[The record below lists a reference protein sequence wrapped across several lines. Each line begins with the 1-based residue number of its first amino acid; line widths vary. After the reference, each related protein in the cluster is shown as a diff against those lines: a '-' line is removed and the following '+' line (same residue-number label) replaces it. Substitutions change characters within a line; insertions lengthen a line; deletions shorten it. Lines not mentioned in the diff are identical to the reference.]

1 MNPRLSR
8 RTVLAATMSAAAL
21 ALAACGGGS
30 DALTPATSS
39 STSSTS
45 AAADS
50 IVVGSANFPENVLLA
65 QMYAAALTAKGV
77 KVTTKL
83 SIGSRETYI
92 PALKDGS
99 IDLLPEYNGALLSYF
114 SKTPKATD
122 PQGVYDEL
130 KAALPKELTLLEQ
143 SSAEDK
149 DTLTVTK
156 ETAAKYSLT
165 SIADL
170 AAKSADLT
178 MGAGPEFKTRRAGLV
193 GLKEVYGVTF
203 KQFKPLDVGGPL
215 PISALKGGQ
224 IDIANIFSTDSAIVT
239 NGFVTLEDPKNLFLA
254 QNIVPVV
261 TASKVTPTVTEAL
274 NALSA
279 KLTTEVL
286 TAELKKV
293 QVDKQDPAAVADAW
307 VKANLG

>member
-1 MNPRLSR
+1 MKPRPTR
-8 RTVLAATMSAAAL
+8 RTVLVGTLAVAAL
-21 ALAACGGGS
+21 ALSACGGS
-30 DALTPATSS
+30 DALTPAATPS
-39 STSSTS
+39 S
-45 AAADS
+45 AAPADT

-65 QMYAAALTAKGV
+65 QMYASALTAKGV
-77 KVTTKL
+77 KVSTKL
-83 SIGSRETYI
+83 NIGSRETYI
-92 PALKDGS
+92 PALQDGS

-130 KAALPKELTLLEQ
+130 KAALPKDLALLEQ
-143 SSAEDK
+143 SAAEDK

-170 AAKSADLT
+170 TGKSANLV
-178 MGAGPEFKTRRAGLV
+178 MGAGPEFKSRRAGLV
-193 GLKEVYGVTF
+193 GLKDVYGLTF

-215 PISALKGGQ
+215 TISALKGGQ
-224 IDIANIFSTDSAIVT
+224 IDVAIIFSTDSAIVT
-239 NGFVTLEDPKNLFLA
+239 NGFVTLADPKNLFLA

-261 TASKVTPTVTEAL
+261 TATKVSPTVTSAL

-279 KLTTEVL
+279 KLTTEML

-293 QVDKQDPAAVADAW
+293 QVDKQDPATVADAW

>member
-1 MNPRLSR
+1 MNPLPTR
-8 RTVLAATMSAAAL
+8 RAALVGTLAAAAL
-21 ALAACGGGS
+21 ALSACGGS
-30 DALTPATSS
+30 DALTPQATSA
-39 STSSTS
+39 S
-45 AAADS
+45 AAPTDT

-65 QMYAAALTAKGV
+65 QMYASALTAKGV
-77 KVTTKL
+77 KVSTKL
-83 SIGSRETYI
+83 NIGSRETYI
-92 PALKDGS
+92 PALQDGS

-130 KAALPKELTLLEQ
+130 KTALPKDLTLLEQ
-143 SSAEDK
+143 SAAEDK

-170 AAKSADLT
+170 AGKSANLVI
-178 MGAGPEFKTRRAGLV
+178 GAGPEFKSRRAGLV
-193 GLKEVYGVTF
+193 GLKDVYGLTF

-215 PISALKGGQ
+215 TISALKGGQ
-224 IDIANIFSTDSAIVT
+224 IDVANIFSTDSAIVT
-239 NGFVTLEDPKNLFLA
+239 NGFVTLADPKNLFLA

-261 TASKVTPTVTEAL
+261 TAKKVSPTVTSTL

-293 QVDKQDPAAVADAW
+293 QVDKQDPATVADAW

>member
-1 MNPRLSR
+1 MKPLPTR
-8 RTVLAATMSAAAL
+8 RAALVGTVAAAAL
-21 ALAACGGGS
+21 ALSACGGS
-30 DALTPATSS
+30 DALTPQATSA
-39 STSSTS
+39 S
-45 AAADS
+45 AAPADT

-65 QMYAAALTAKGV
+65 QMYASALTAKGV
-77 KVTTKL
+77 KVSTKL
-83 SIGSRETYI
+83 NIGSRETYI
-92 PALKDGS
+92 PALQDGS

-130 KAALPKELTLLEQ
+130 KAALPKDLALLDQ
-143 SSAEDK
+143 SAAEDK

-156 ETAAKYSLT
+156 ATAAKYSLT

-170 AAKSADLT
+170 AGKSANLV
-178 MGAGPEFKTRRAGLV
+178 MGAGPEFKSRRAGLV
-193 GLKEVYGVTF
+193 GLKDVYGLTF

-215 PISALKGGQ
+215 TISALKGGQ
-224 IDIANIFSTDSAIVT
+224 IDVANIFSTDSAIVT
-239 NGFVTLEDPKNLFLA
+239 NGFITLADPKNLFLA
-254 QNIVPVV
+254 QNIVPVI
-261 TASKVTPTVTEAL
+261 TAKKVSPTVTSTL

-293 QVDKQDPAAVADAW
+293 QVDKQDPATVADAW

>member
-1 MNPRLSR
+1 MKPRPTR
-8 RTVLAATMSAAAL
+8 RTVLVGTLAVAAL
-21 ALAACGGGS
+21 ALSACGGS
-30 DALTPATSS
+30 DALTPAATPS
-39 STSSTS
+39 S
-45 AAADS
+45 AAPADT

-65 QMYAAALTAKGV
+65 QMYASALTAKGV
-77 KVTTKL
+77 KVSTKL
-83 SIGSRETYI
+83 NIGSRETYI
-92 PALKDGS
+92 PALQDGS

-130 KAALPKELTLLEQ
+130 KAALPKDLALLEQ
-143 SSAEDK
+143 SAAEDK

-170 AAKSADLT
+170 TGKSANLV
-178 MGAGPEFKTRRAGLV
+178 MGAGPEFKSRRAGLV
-193 GLKEVYGVTF
+193 GLKDVYGLTF

-215 PISALKGGQ
+215 TISALKGGQ
-224 IDIANIFSTDSAIVT
+224 IDVANIFSTDSAIVT
-239 NGFVTLEDPKNLFLA
+239 NGFVTLADPKNLFLA

-261 TASKVTPTVTEAL
+261 TATKVSPTVTSAL

-293 QVDKQDPAAVADAW
+293 QVDKQDPATVADAW

>member
-1 MNPRLSR
+1 MKPRPTR
-8 RTVLAATMSAAAL
+8 RTVLVGTLAVAAL
-21 ALAACGGGS
+21 ALSACGGS
-30 DALTPATSS
+30 DALTPAATPS
-39 STSSTS
+39 S
-45 AAADS
+45 AAPADT

-65 QMYAAALTAKGV
+65 QMYASALTAKGV
-77 KVTTKL
+77 KVSTKL
-83 SIGSRETYI
+83 NIGSRETYI
-92 PALKDGS
+92 PALQDGS

-130 KAALPKELTLLEQ
+130 KAALPKDLALLEQ
-143 SSAEDK
+143 SAAEDK

-170 AAKSADLT
+170 TGKSANLV
-178 MGAGPEFKTRRAGLV
+178 MGAGPEFKSRRAGLV
-193 GLKEVYGVTF
+193 GLKDVYGLTF

-215 PISALKGGQ
+215 TISALKGGQ
-224 IDIANIFSTDSAIVT
+224 IDVANIFSTDSAIVT
-239 NGFVTLEDPKNLFLA
+239 NGFVTLADPKNLFLA

-261 TASKVTPTVTEAL
+261 TATQVSPTVTSAL

-293 QVDKQDPAAVADAW
+293 QVDKQDPATVADAW

>member
-1 MNPRLSR
+1 MKPLPTR
-8 RTVLAATMSAAAL
+8 RAALIGTLAAAAL
-21 ALAACGGGS
+21 ALSACGGS
-30 DALTPATSS
+30 DALTPQATSS
-39 STSSTS
+39 S
-45 AAADS
+45 AAPADT

-65 QMYAAALTAKGV
+65 QMYASALTAKGV
-77 KVTTKL
+77 KVSTKL
-83 SIGSRETYI
+83 NIGSRETYI
-92 PALKDGS
+92 PALQDGS

-130 KAALPKELTLLEQ
+130 KAALPTDLALLEQ
-143 SSAEDK
+143 SAAEDK

-170 AAKSADLT
+170 AGKSGDLVI
-178 MGAGPEFKTRRAGLV
+178 GAGPEFKSRRAGIV
-193 GLKEVYGVTF
+193 GLKDVYGLTF

-215 PISALKGGQ
+215 TVNALKGGQ
-224 IDIANIFSTDSAIVT
+224 IDVANIFSTDSAIVT
-239 NGFVTLEDPKNLFLA
+239 NGFVTLPDPKNLFLA
-254 QNIVPVV
+254 QNIVPVI
-261 TASKVTPTVTEAL
+261 TAKKVSPTITSTL

-293 QVDKQDPAAVADAW
+293 QVDKQDPATVADAW

>member
-1 MNPRLSR
+1 MNPLPTR
-8 RTVLAATMSAAAL
+8 RAALVGTLAAAAL
-21 ALAACGGGS
+21 ALSACGGS
-30 DALTPATSS
+30 DALTPAATSS
-39 STSSTS
+39 S
-45 AAADS
+45 AAPTDT

-65 QMYAAALTAKGV
+65 QMYASALKSKGV
-77 KVTTKL
+77 KVSTKL
-83 SIGSRETYI
+83 NIGSRETYI
-92 PALKDGS
+92 PALQDGS
-99 IDLLPEYNGALLSYF
+99 IDLLPEYNGNLLSYF

-130 KAALPKELTLLEQ
+130 KAALPKGLTVLEQ
-143 SSAEDK
+143 APAEDK

-170 AAKSADLT
+170 AGKSANLVI
-178 MGAGPEFKTRRAGLV
+178 GAGPEFKSRRAGLV
-193 GLKEVYGVTF
+193 GLKDVYGLTF

-215 PISALKGGQ
+215 TISALKGGQ
-224 IDIANIFSTDSAIVT
+224 IDVANVFSTDSAIVT
-239 NGFVTLEDPKNLFLA
+239 NGFVTLTDPKNVFLA
-254 QNIVPVV
+254 QNIVPII
-261 TASKVTPTVTEAL
+261 TAAKVSPTVTSTL

-286 TAELKKV
+286 TAEVKKV
-293 QVDKQDPAAVADAW
+293 QVDKQDPATVADAW

>member
-1 MNPRLSR
+1 MKPRPTR
-8 RTVLAATMSAAAL
+8 RTVLVGTLAVAAL
-21 ALAACGGGS
+21 ALSACGGS
-30 DALTPATSS
+30 DALTPAATPS
-39 STSSTS
+39 S
-45 AAADS
+45 AAPADT

-65 QMYAAALTAKGV
+65 QMYASALTAKGV
-77 KVTTKL
+77 KVSTKL
-83 SIGSRETYI
+83 NIGSRETYI
-92 PALKDGS
+92 PALQDGS

-130 KAALPKELTLLEQ
+130 KAALPKDLALLEQ
-143 SSAEDK
+143 SAAEDK

-170 AAKSADLT
+170 TGKSANLV
-178 MGAGPEFKTRRAGLV
+178 MGAGPEFKSRRAGLV
-193 GLKEVYGVTF
+193 GLKDVYGLTF

-215 PISALKGGQ
+215 TISALKGGQ
-224 IDIANIFSTDSAIVT
+224 IDVANIFSTDSAIVT
-239 NGFVTLEDPKNLFLA
+239 NGFVTLADPKNLFLA

-261 TASKVTPTVTEAL
+261 TATKVSPTVTSAL

-293 QVDKQDPAAVADAW
+293 QVDKQEPATVADAW

>member
-1 MNPRLSR
+1 MNPRPTR
-8 RTVLAATMSAAAL
+8 RTALIGTLAAGAL
-21 ALAACGGGS
+21 ALSACGGS
-30 DALTPATSS
+30 DALTPQATSS
-39 STSSTS
+39 S
-45 AAADS
+45 AAPADT

-65 QMYAAALTAKGV
+65 QMYASALTAKGV
-77 KVTTKL
+77 KVSTKL
-83 SIGSRETYI
+83 NIGSRETYI
-92 PALKDGS
+92 PALQDGS

-130 KAALPKELTLLEQ
+130 KAALPKDLSLLEQ
-143 SSAEDK
+143 SAAEDK

-170 AAKSADLT
+170 TGKSANLV
-178 MGAGPEFKTRRAGLV
+178 MGAGPEFKSRRAGIV
-193 GLKEVYGVTF
+193 GLKDVYGLTF

-215 PISALKGGQ
+215 TISALKGGQ
-224 IDIANIFSTDSAIVT
+224 IDVANIFSTDSAIVT
-239 NGFVTLEDPKNLFLA
+239 NGFVTLADPKNLFLA

-261 TASKVTPTVTEAL
+261 TAKKVSPTVTSTL

-293 QVDKQDPAAVADAW
+293 QVDKQDPATVADAW

>member
-1 MNPRLSR
+1 MNPRPTR
-8 RTVLAATMSAAAL
+8 RTALIGTLAAGAL
-21 ALAACGGGS
+21 ALSACGGS
-30 DALTPATSS
+30 DALTPQATSS
-39 STSSTS
+39 S
-45 AAADS
+45 AAPADT

-65 QMYAAALTAKGV
+65 QMYASALTAKGV
-77 KVTTKL
+77 KVSTKL
-83 SIGSRETYI
+83 NIGSRETYI
-92 PALKDGS
+92 PALQDGS

-130 KAALPKELTLLEQ
+130 KAALPKDLSLLEQ
-143 SSAEDK
+143 SAAEDK

-170 AAKSADLT
+170 TGKSANLV
-178 MGAGPEFKTRRAGLV
+178 MGAGPEFKSRRAGLV
-193 GLKEVYGVTF
+193 GLKDVYGLTF

-215 PISALKGGQ
+215 TISALKGGQ
-224 IDIANIFSTDSAIVT
+224 IDVANIFSTDSAIVT
-239 NGFVTLEDPKNLFLA
+239 NGFVTLADPKNLFLA

-261 TASKVTPTVTEAL
+261 TAKKVSPTVTSTL

-293 QVDKQDPAAVADAW
+293 QVDKQDPATVADAW

>member
-1 MNPRLSR
+1 MNPLPTR
-8 RTVLAATMSAAAL
+8 RAALVGTLAAAAL
-21 ALAACGGGS
+21 ALSACGGS
-30 DALTPATSS
+30 DALTPQATSA
-39 STSSTS
+39 S
-45 AAADS
+45 AAPTDT

-65 QMYAAALTAKGV
+65 QMYASALTAKGV
-77 KVTTKL
+77 KVSTKL
-83 SIGSRETYI
+83 NIGSRETYI
-92 PALKDGS
+92 PALQDGS

-130 KAALPKELTLLEQ
+130 KTALPKDLTLLEQ
-143 SSAEDK
+143 SAAEDK

-170 AAKSADLT
+170 AGKSANLVI
-178 MGAGPEFKTRRAGLV
+178 GAGPEFKSRRAGLV
-193 GLKEVYGVTF
+193 GLKDVYGLTF

-215 PISALKGGQ
+215 TISALKGGQ
-224 IDIANIFSTDSAIVT
+224 IDVANIFSTDSAIVT
-239 NGFVTLEDPKNLFLA
+239 NGFVTLADPKNLFLA

-261 TASKVTPTVTEAL
+261 TAKKVSPTVTSTL

-279 KLTTEVL
+279 KLTTDVL

-293 QVDKQDPAAVADAW
+293 QVDKQDPATVADAW